1 MILNITDNV
10 SDSFESKSTDTQVT
24 VGIDECDGDAR
35 LVLVIE
41 KNSGAHEEI
50 DLAEMREN
58 DIYTVS
64 FDAVNYAV
72 YNDAV
77 SFRITA
83 HGAALREVKVICGD
97 ERPDFDCEEQP
108 FCENVL
114 VSPGGCKFNL
124 GVTDAG
130 EMFLTP
136 HVPKKTLFVGN
147 SLLLGMGG
155 YGMCSSSPRNDYAH
169 YVSEAILNFNPKAEF
184 ERVHGSV
191 FEQSTSEEEFFANW
205 DKIPNPYTGRPACE
219 SFTYDLDLII
229 IQLNDNI
236 NTDAKLKTFAACCDG
251 FVRRIR
257 RCSPKAR
264 IIWVEGWFNHS
275 YNSRII
281 YDLCNRWRIPVVC
294 IADLRCAENEAV
306 PGTKYV
312 AADGTEDTVKDA
324 WITHPGNGGMRAIAD
339 RIITK
344 LDL

>member
-10 SDSFESKSTDTQVT
+10 SDSFESKSTATQVT
-24 VGIDECDGDAR
+24 VGIDECGTDAR

-41 KNSGAHEEI
+41 KNSGAPEEI
-50 DLAEMREN
+50 NLSEMKKN

-72 YNDAV
+72 YNDAA

-83 HGAALREVKVICGD
+83 RGAALREVKVVCGD
-97 ERPDFDCEEQP
+97 ETENFVCEEQP
-108 FCENVL
+108 FCENVI
-114 VSPGGCKFNL
+114 VSPGGRKFNL

-136 HVPKKTLFVGN
+136 HVPMKTLFVGN
-147 SLLLGMGG
+147 SLLLGMGS
-155 YGMCSSSPRNDYAH
+155 YGMCSSSPRHDYAH
-169 YVSEAILNFNPKAEF
+169 YVAEAILRFNPKAKF

-191 FEQSTSEEEFFANW
+191 FEQSTSVEEFFANW
-205 DKIPNPYTGRPACE
+205 DKTPNPYTGRPTCE
-219 SFTYDLDLII
+219 SFTYDLDLIV

-236 NTDAKLKTFAACCDG
+236 NTDAKYKTFAACCDE

-275 YNSRII
+275 YNSRMI

-306 PGTKYV
+306 SGAKYV
-312 AADGTEDTVKDA
+312 TADDTEATVKDA

-339 RIITK
+339 RIIAK